1 MNVSLWISILF
12 FWIVAYSEI
21 EKITPMTIIHRNTK
35 KKVMLKSWFDLV
47 KESMDLIK
55 KMYNIKDT
63 ELNEK
68 DLIIWSNGNIMDK
81 KLFKSQTFREDSNY
95 IYLFLSTKITE
106 EHFITRENVYKQ
118 VIGKIQRYKNMV
130 TKYFQGVDNEE
141 NPEWAS
147 MKELLGLLIKS
158 KELRNLLVDI
168 KREDKVESARQKI
181 LQLVQEN
188 KNYVIFFDI
197 LQRNRII
204 YDILA
209 NANQWK
215 EFVNANFYNIKE
227 LINLHYPNPDDTYL

>member
-12 FWIVAYSEI
+12 FWILAYSEI

-227 LINLHYPNPDDTYL
+227 LINLHYPNQDDTYL

>member
-1 MNVSLWISILF
+1 
-12 FWIVAYSEI
+12 
-21 EKITPMTIIHRNTK
+21 MTIIHRNTK

-227 LINLHYPNPDDTYL
+227 LINLHYPNQDDTYL

>member
-1 MNVSLWISILF
+1 
-12 FWIVAYSEI
+12 
-21 EKITPMTIIHRNTK
+21 MTIIHRNTK

-47 KESMDLIK
+47 NESMNLIK

-63 ELNEK
+63 ELKEK
-68 DLIIWSNGNIMDK
+68 DLIIWSSGKIMNK

-95 IYLFLSTKITE
+95 IYLFLSTKIAE
-106 EHFITRENVYKQ
+106 EHCVTRENVYKQ
-118 VIGKIQRYKNMV
+118 VIAKIRRYKNIV
-130 TKYFQGVDNEE
+130 TKYFHGVDKEE
-141 NPEWAS
+141 NPEWGS
-147 MKELLGLLIKS
+147 MNELLGLLIKS
-158 KELRNLLVDI
+158 KELRDLLVDI
-168 KREDKVESARQKI
+168 KREDKIESARQQI

-227 LINLHYPNPDDTYL
+227 LINLHYPNQDDTDL

>member
-12 FWIVAYSEI
+12 FWILAYSEI

-106 EHFITRENVYKQ
+106 QHFITRENVYKQ

-147 MKELLGLLIKS
+147 MKELLTLLIKS

-227 LINLHYPNPDDTYL
+227 LINLHYPNQDDTYL

>member
-12 FWIVAYSEI
+12 FWILAYSEI

-55 KMYNIKDT
+55 RMYNIKDT

-68 DLIIWSNGNIMDK
+68 DLIIWSNGKIMDK
-81 KLFKSQTFREDSNY
+81 KRFKSQTFREDSNY
-95 IYLFLSTKITE
+95 IYLFLSTKIAE
-106 EHFITRENVYKQ
+106 EHCITKENVYKQ

-130 TKYFQGVDNEE
+130 TKYFQGVDKEE

-147 MKELLGLLIKS
+147 MKELLTLLIKS

-168 KREDKVESARQKI
+168 KREYKVESARQKI

-227 LINLHYPNPDDTYL
+227 LINLYYPNQDDAYL